1 MSDVYH
7 KLTKKDLLKE
17 IGKLK
22 KNEILKI
29 VEAYCPNNNKK
40 GGFLFFEESIQNK
53 NKNKKN
59 ENKTGTRI
67 ITNEKNNTKTNNSFR
82 KEIVFDESKLVQ
94 NNSGSIMNNNKIYNV
109 IDYE

>member
-1 MSDVYH
+1 MSDLYH

-29 VEAYCPNNNKK
+29 VEEYCPNNNKK

-53 NKNKKN
+53 NKK
-59 ENKTGTRI
+59 GG
-67 ITNEKNNTKTNNSFR
+67 ITNQRNNIKRNNKSFR
-82 KEIVFDESKLVQ
+82 EEIVFDQSKLVQ